1 MLINSIRFTL
11 EIEHESR
18 LTSYSGC
25 KDKYLFPIG
34 QTFCFLFSFLFFIS
48 CISAKNILIVRIKY
62 YLCNYIMAT
71 MTLKENQMDTV
82 KAQLS
87 DLLISISWS
96 DLARRYFGK
105 SGSWLYHK
113 LDGIDGNKRPTEFT
127 YEEKVLLLGAL
138 VDLSERIRRA
148 AETLH

>member
-1 MLINSIRFTL
+1 
-11 EIEHESR
+11 
-18 LTSYSGC
+18 
-25 KDKYLFPIG
+25 
-34 QTFCFLFSFLFFIS
+34 
-48 CISAKNILIVRIKY
+48 
-62 YLCNYIMAT
+62 MAT

-87 DLLISISWS
+87 DLLISI
-96 DLARRYFGK
+96 